1 MEYFANVTYRTEN
14 LNIISTNYIIK
25 ITYCRYVFK
34 KVNCR
39 NRLLHT
45 IITTIIH
52 LIGDI
57 I

>member
-14 LNIISTNYIIK
+14 LNINSTNYIIK
-25 ITYCRYVFK
+25 VTYCRYVFL